1 MRPDYDEMLAR
12 YLEEH
17 GLRDTWITARDVIDN
32 DKRQAGSLAGY
43 CSRNLR
49 YSFRRRVRI
58 SDKKTER
65 VHGQN
70 VNHYRIVLIK

>member
-1 MRPDYDEMLAR
+1 MKPDYDEMLAR

-17 GLRDTWITARDVIDN
+17 DLQTAWITTRDVIDN
-32 DKRQAGSLAGY
+32 DTRLAGSLAAY

-49 YSFRRRVRI
+49 YSYRRRVRI
-58 SDKKTER
+58 ADKKTER

-70 VNHYRIVLIK
+70 VNHYKIVLIR